1 MDRRKF
7 LESICV
13 TVAGTTI
20 AGSLGS
26 LPRARGANAR
36 RVSVAPSVVKDVR
49 EIPINLT
56 DTPDLKPVG
65 GTYNLEF
72 DDLNRNILVVHVKP
86 EQFTAVDIK
95 CTHSA
100 CEVNYDVD
108 HTRFYCPCHGSEFDL
123 YGQVLKGP
131 ATKPLNYYHTELKG
145 EEVMITIYGADDPTP
160 ANSIPPPIDTTIIQK
175 AKADSTV
182 DSSAHW

>member
-7 LESICV
+7 LESLCV
-13 TVAGTTI
+13 TVAGTAIVGPLGNLTRGDKI
-20 AGSLGS
+20 VGSAS
-26 LPRARGANAR
+26 ARPLSKA
-36 RVSVAPSVVKDVR
+36 KDVR
-49 EIPINLT
+49 EIPIDLT
-56 DTPDLKPVG
+56 DNPDLKPVG

-86 EQFTAVDIK
+86 NVFTAVDIQ
-95 CTHSA
+95 CTHRA

-123 YGQVLKGP
+123 YGRVLKGP

-145 EEVMITIYGADDPTP
+145 DEVMVTIYGADDPVP
-160 ANSIPPPIDTTIIQK
+160 ANSIPPPV
-175 AKADSTV
+175 DSTLRRAKP
-182 DSSAHW
+182 DSTTDSGAHW